1 MLNHTISKLKMLNK
15 MWVHLEKLI
24 GKLAKQFNSSI
35 FTIVCKSLSKKWS
48 IKRILT
54 LSKSRKYGLQAE
66 RTTLCA
72 VKVQLSQASV
82 TSTKSSWSLRLRNEL
97 RMLKWK
103 SFHLSEYCCSPPLDE
118 DEEAAMA
125 SVPLGLTT
133 RGAIVFT
140 PRHST
145 FKHLRLSFS
154 SLVSKLNFLN
164 APGRASSSLHRMT
177 ENVTRANDAQRV
189 VFFAMIVMKK
199 KPISQI
205 KADTREI
212 PSVLR

>member
-1 MLNHTISKLKMLNK
+1 M
-15 MWVHLEKLI
+15 
-24 GKLAKQFNSSI
+24 
-35 FTIVCKSLSKKWS
+35 
-48 IKRILT
+48 
-54 LSKSRKYGLQAE
+54 SKSRKYGLHAE

-72 VKVQLSQASV
+72 VKVRLSQASV
-82 TSTKSSWSLRLRNEL
+82 TSTKSWWSLRLRNEL

-145 FKHLRLSFS
+145 LKHPRLSCNW
-154 SLVSKLNFLN
+154 LVSVEYDR
-164 APGRASSSLHRMT
+164 PWRASSSLYR
-177 ENVTRANDAQRV
+177 VTRNVIATNDAQSV
-189 VFFAMIVMKK
+189 VLFHAMIVREKK
-199 KPISQI
+199 SQFP
-205 KADTREI
+205 K
-212 PSVLR
+212 